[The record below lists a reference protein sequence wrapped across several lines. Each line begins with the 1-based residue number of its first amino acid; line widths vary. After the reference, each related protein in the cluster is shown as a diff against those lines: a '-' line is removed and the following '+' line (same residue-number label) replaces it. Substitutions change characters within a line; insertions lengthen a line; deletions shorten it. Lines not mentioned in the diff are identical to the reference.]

1 VIALL
6 AVRIVAAV
14 LALAMVLV
22 IVFRRISPVKNED
35 DSEP

>member
-22 IVFRRISPVKNED
+22 IIFRRKK